1 MRLQNKGQSTQRLT
15 IALGLHFRSAGMNAS
30 KLMIICALVLLSAC
44 GGGGGGE
51 DPVSP
56 GDDRLARL
64 DDYAALNLRVL
75 ADPDG
80 MTPTPVAAVPDT
92 GTAVFDGFATIRVE
106 HPGQHLVLYGDATV
120 SIGFSD
126 NSVDGTMDRFFGTD
140 ATGSVVDYSG
150 AIAVDGGAINE
161 GLSLGYAGV
170 LANGADE
177 LVFDGTMMGE
187 FLGNPL
193 AAISAAD
200 LESAVVYNGEV
211 IDATVIIVGEVGT

>member
-1 MRLQNKGQSTQRLT
+1 MS
-15 IALGLHFRSAGMNAS
+15 AS
-30 KLMIICALVLLSAC
+30 KLLIICALVLLSAC

-56 GDDRLARL
+56 VDERLARL
-64 DDYAALNLRVL
+64 DDYAVLNLRVL
-75 ADPDG
+75 GDPDG

-92 GTAVFDGFATIRVE
+92 GTAVFGGFATIRVE
-106 HPGQHLVLYGDATV
+106 RPGQDLVLYGDTTV
-120 SIGFSD
+120 SIDFSD

-150 AIAVDGGAINE
+150 VIAIDSGAFNE
-161 GLSLGYAGV
+161 GLWLGYAGV
-170 LANGADE
+170 LAHGADE
-177 LVFDGTMMGE
+177 LVFDGTMMGG